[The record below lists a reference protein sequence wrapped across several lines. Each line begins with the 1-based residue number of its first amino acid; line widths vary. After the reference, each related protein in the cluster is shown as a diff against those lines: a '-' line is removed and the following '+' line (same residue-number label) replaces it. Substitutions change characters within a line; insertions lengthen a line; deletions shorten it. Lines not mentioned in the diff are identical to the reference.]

1 MILLKLILPKGGMIV
16 GKLSKKGLFGIAV
29 VLSAVLAAMLY
40 FYLSAPPAG
49 QTVMIA
55 KTDILPKTVITE
67 SMVKETS
74 VPKEYIQPNAI
85 QDKTKVVGGIA
96 REKIVAG
103 EQITSRRLVL
113 SGKPAG
119 FTGIIP
125 KDKRAMTVA
134 VTEVTGVAGFTK
146 PGDYVDVIVTLDQ
159 QQSRGG
165 EPASQIILQNIP
177 VLAANRDLED
187 EDSSVASDVKKNA
200 PKMNTVTLAVNPS
213 EALQLALGD
222 EKGKVRLVLRPYMS
236 SEERVNTMMVTAAN
250 LFGSQVEQPAP
261 VYSSPAVE
269 MSYGSYEYIPQETP
283 KKNSPAV
290 SNTIQMIRGTK
301 SEMIS
306 VE

>member
-1 MILLKLILPKGGMIV
+1 MIV

-29 VLSAVLAAMLY
+29 VLSAVLAAMIY
-40 FYLSAPPAG
+40 YYLSTPRAG
-49 QTVMIA
+49 QTVIVA

-74 VPKEYIQPNAI
+74 IPKEYIQPNTI

-96 REKIVAG
+96 KDKITAG
-103 EQITSRRLVL
+103 EQITARRLVL

-146 PGDYVDVIVTLDQ
+146 AGDYVDVIVTIDQ
-159 QQSRGG
+159 QQAKS

-177 VLAANRDLED
+177 VLAANRVLE
-187 EDSSVASDVKKNA
+187 EDNNSGVADDVKKNA
-200 PKMNTVTLAVNPS
+200 PKMNTVTLAVTPT
-213 EALQLALGD
+213 EAVHLALGD
-222 EKGKVRLVLRPYMS
+222 EKGKIRLVLRPFMAS
-236 SEERVNTMMVTAAN
+236 DERINATMVTAQS
-250 LFGSQVEQPAP
+250 LFGNQAVQPATTYISQP
-261 VYSSPAVE
+261 TELDNGP
-269 MSYGSYEYIPQETP
+269 YEYISHETSKQISQP
-283 KKNSPAV
+283 V

-301 SEMIS
+301 SEIIS